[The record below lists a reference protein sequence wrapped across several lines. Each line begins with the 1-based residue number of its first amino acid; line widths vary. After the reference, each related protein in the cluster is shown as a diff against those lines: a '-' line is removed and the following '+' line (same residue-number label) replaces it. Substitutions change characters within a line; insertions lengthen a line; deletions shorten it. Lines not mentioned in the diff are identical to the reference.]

1 MEQSQEEKIKELE
14 KIHLVN
20 DLKPIFSEKWVEKTW
35 KWVLIFIA
43 VGLAGKLLTTY
54 IIDYILK

>member
-1 MEQSQEEKIKELE
+1 MEQSQEQKNKELE
-14 KIHLVN
+14 KIHLIQ
-20 DLKPIFSEKWVEKTW
+20 DLTPHFSEKWVEKIM

-54 IIDYILK
+54 IIDVALK